1 MLPQDTQEFKGWQRI
16 FKAGLEAGLKGIQLQ
31 EGVHPAAQEGAALAA
46 EIEARRC
53 AAEAREAQRRQAE
66 LNRTLPPA
74 GAKISD
80 DGLWLV

>member
-16 FKAGLEAGLKGIQLQ
+16 FKAGLEAGFKGIQLQ
-31 EGVHPAAQEGAALAA
+31 EGAHPAAQEGAREAA
-46 EIEARRC
+46 
-53 AAEAREAQRRQAE
+53 EAQRRQAE

-74 GAKISD
+74 GANVSD

>member
-16 FKAGLEAGLKGIQLQ
+16 FKAGLEAGFKGIQLQ
-31 EGVHPAAQEGAALAA
+31 EGAQIAA
-46 EIEARRC
+46 EIEARRL
-53 AAEAREAQRRQAE
+53 AAEAREAAEAQRRQTE

-74 GAKISD
+74 GANVSD